1 MEATEHL
8 QAMAELGPV
17 PWTLSFSYGRAL
29 QDAPM
34 STWQGDQARVEE
46 AQAALATRAECNA
59 AAAQG
64 RYTAELEQ
72 AA

>member
-1 MEATEHL
+1 
-8 QAMAELGPV
+8 
-17 PWTLSFSYGRAL
+17 
-29 QDAPM
+29 
-34 STWQGDQARVEE
+34 VEE